1 LNINISMAFFY
12 FPSDFVYWE
21 PVENHDEIKRKLM
34 PIIMKLKE
42 EKKNNPFYS
51 SRLNTS
57 FDYNPEK
64 MNQENLFLHD
74 DIVVENVVNKPIKR
88 MLASHNKKNTFNINI
103 TNTLVQKAWWNYYEK
118 GNFQEPHTHTGPD
131 VIIDNKPYSPT
142 FSVVYILHDE
152 NDGNNTIFQKYPPIP
167 LYHRRGDMKFDTSIV
182 KNQIKEG
189 TVIIFPVGL
198 MHMVK
203 PTLKSG
209 RVTLAFNVISDI
221 A

>member
-1 LNINISMAFFY
+1 MSFFY
-12 FPSDFVYWE
+12 FPSDFVYWKS
-21 PVENHDEIKRKLM
+21 VDNHDEIKKTLM

-74 DIVVENVVNKPIKR
+74 DLIIENVVTKPIKQ
-88 MLASHNKKNTFNINI
+88 MLAAHNKKNTFNINI

-118 GNFQEPHTHTGPD
+118 GYFQEPHMHTGDD
-131 VIIDNKPYSPT
+131 VLIDNKLYTPT

-152 NDGNNTIFQKYPPIP
+152 NDGNNTVFQKFNPIP
-167 LYHRRGDMKFDTSIV
+167 FFHRRIDLNFDTSRV
-182 KNQIKEG
+182 KNEIKEG
-189 TVIIFPVGL
+189 TVMIFPVGL
-198 MHMVK
+198 IHMVK
-203 PTLKSG
+203 PILKSG
-209 RVTLAFNVISDI
+209 RVTLAFNVLSDL